1 MSLPPLRR
9 EAGPAAPRYV
19 YAALS
24 RRARG
29 LSLGINLNP
38 DRACTFDCPYCQVDR
53 TDVPERD
60 PRMDLAR
67 LGAELR
73 EALLALREGRAP
85 ATLLHGRVPDG
96 RAPELA
102 DIAFAGDGEPT
113 AAREFPQ
120 AVDLARALRDEL
132 APGVPLRLLT
142 NGAHLTRPSVQA
154 ALEGIDE
161 AWVKLDAGEQAAF
174 ERASGTKRPL
184 GAILEGLL
192 RLARQRP
199 VVVQS
204 LFFRWEGRGPTEA
217 ELAAWRARLAELL
230 AAGARLAR
238 VQVYTVARRPAA
250 HAVSPLEPE
259 ALERIA
265 REARAL
271 GLDVEVFA

>member
-9 EAGPAAPRYV
+9 AAGPAAPRYV

-53 TDVPERD
+53 SDIPDRD
-60 PRMDLAR
+60 PAVDLER
-67 LGAELR
+67 LRAELR
-73 EALLALREGRAP
+73 QALLALREGRAP
-85 ATLLHGRVPDG
+85 DTLLHGRVPEG
-96 RAPELA
+96 GPPALA

-113 AAREFPQ
+113 ASRAFPR
-120 AVDLARALRDEL
+120 AVELARALRDEL

-142 NGAHLTRPSVQA
+142 NGAHLTRPAVEA
-154 ALEGIDE
+154 ALQGIDE

-192 RLARQRP
+192 RLAQQRP

-204 LFFRWEGRGPTEA
+204 LFFRWQGRAPTDA
-217 ELAAWRARLAELL
+217 ELAAWHARLAELL
-230 AAGARLAR
+230 ASGARLAR
-238 VQVYTVARRPAA
+238 VQVYTVARRPASDE
-250 HAVSPLEPE
+250 VSPLEPE

-265 REARAL
+265 AGARAL
-271 GLDVEVFA
+271 GLDVEVFS